1 MSFKE
6 RSAWIMVVALL
17 ISGIFYFQNVYEAI
31 IATEI
36 VEIRFSVLIVFTIIL
51 ISAAIVGHT
60 LIAVLNPE
68 ETDEAS
74 DERDKRVIEKAGHI
88 SGMVFGFLSITSL
101 LGYVIFQVGSLL
113 FYAVLGSL
121 IIAQTLE
128 YSLQI
133 YFYRNYFE

>member
-17 ISGIFYFQNVYEAI
+17 ISGIFYFQNVYEVIMA
-31 IATEI
+31 AEI
-36 VEIRFSVLIVFTIIL
+36 VEIRFSLLIVFTLIL

-60 LIAVLNPE
+60 LIAAFNPE
-68 ETDEAS
+68 EANEAS
-74 DERDKRVIEKAGHI
+74 DERDKRVVEKAGHI
-88 SGMVFGFLSITSL
+88 SGMVFGFLTITSL
-101 LGYVIFQVGSLL
+101 LAFVVFQVGSLL

-121 IIAQTLE
+121 IIAQTFE
-128 YSLQI
+128 YGLQI

>member
-113 FYAVLGSL
+113 FYGVLGSL

>member
-88 SGMVFGFLSITSL
+88 SGMVFGFLTITSL

-121 IIAQTLE
+121 IIAQTFE
-128 YSLQI
+128 YGLQI